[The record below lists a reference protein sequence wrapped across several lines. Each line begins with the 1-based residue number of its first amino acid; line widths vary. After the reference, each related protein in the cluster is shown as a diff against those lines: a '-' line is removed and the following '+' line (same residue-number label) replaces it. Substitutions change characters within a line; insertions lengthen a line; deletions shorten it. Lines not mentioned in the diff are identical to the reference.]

1 MRESGR
7 TIEIQGYNWFYRWL
21 LYVLRNLVP
30 SVFPG
35 GFLVKFGFAPLICWL
50 RYVARPLFWD
60 EPTTLGNPENP
71 IRRRILFHRRIRYA
85 FSRTQSNPSVCNKP
99 YHKIFRSLCEEREN
113 IFEVFS
119 VQHWFAVWYIF
130 LLYLLNIIIY
140 VSNCHILF
148 RYCGNGYHF
157 NCIWYILK
165 LRQKN
170 LLHQNLIRQ
179 HYLV

>member
-21 LYVLRNLVP
+21 LYVLHNLVP

-50 RYVARPLFWD
+50 RYVTRTLFWD

-99 YHKIFRSLCEEREN
+99 YHKIFRSLCEKREKWKTQFLVLDISLECRLGYRSRNFN
-113 IFEVFS
+113 ILGYFNSFTF
-119 VQHWFAVWYIF
+119 FASPLI
-130 LLYLLNIIIY
+130 LQSGYLIVLWDYKKRYKNIPI
-140 VSNCHILF
+140 S
-148 RYCGNGYHF
+148 
-157 NCIWYILK
+157 
-165 LRQKN
+165 
-170 LLHQNLIRQ
+170 
-179 HYLV
+179 HYPRF

>member
-119 VQHWFAVWYIF
+119 VF
-130 LLYLLNIIIY
+130 LSRITHQTTI
-140 VSNCHILF
+140 SNAISSSGQAQ
-148 RYCGNGYHF
+148 RY
-157 NCIWYILK
+157 
-165 LRQKN
+165 
-170 LLHQNLIRQ
+170 
-179 HYLV
+179 